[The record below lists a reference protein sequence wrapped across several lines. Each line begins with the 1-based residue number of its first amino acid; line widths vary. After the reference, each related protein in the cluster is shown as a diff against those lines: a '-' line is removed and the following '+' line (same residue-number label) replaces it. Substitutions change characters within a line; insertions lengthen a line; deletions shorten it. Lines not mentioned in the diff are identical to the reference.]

1 MEELARQK
9 VTDIHD
15 LNAILRLTDFG
26 KLGGKIWKIL
36 YELNSSPQLKARI
49 VMPGKYIPVSYTHLD
64 VYKRQDKVREGISYR
79 VRHQHVPFTFSII
92 LVCQHKTE
100 LLEFIESFAYLAY
113 HVCIGTSRDKHLEQ
127 LMFRLAKG
135 THDIHRSRKN
145 SLSHPPGCLFLIQV
159 RTYIQVQFLRN
170 SSIRCFAM
178 QL

>member
-1 MEELARQK
+1 MCKQQYVIFESSIPHPKAMQCHPHPDFLCRRYRLAGIYI
-9 VTDIHD
+9 IHK
-15 LNAILRLTDFG
+15 LR
-26 KLGGKIWKIL
+26 
-36 YELNSSPQLKARI
+36 
-49 VMPGKYIPVSYTHLD
+49 
-64 VYKRQDKVREGISYR
+64 DKVREGISYR

-145 SLSHPPGCLFLIQV
+145 SLSHQPGCLFLIQV